1 MTRLE
6 RDAPPN
12 EAPQLTAPAFG
23 DCWLAWELAPSLLSA
38 RDRGQRG
45 SHQEPWY
52 PYSTRSFR
60 KGASS
65 CVLANRRTRGA
76 RAAGNI
82 PTFKD

>member
-45 SHQEPWY
+45 S
-52 PYSTRSFR
+52 RSGTIVRVFDAVFS
-60 KGASS
+60 KGRPVRSWK
-65 CVLANRRTRGA
+65 RRRGV
-76 RAAGNI
+76 
-82 PTFKD
+82 D